1 MIKLYFCTSPN
12 VYKVAIALEEMGLNY
27 QLIAVD
33 LSKGH
38 HRDAAKVAGAKTGK
52 LPVISDENP
61 ADGGDPITVFESG
74 AILQY
79 LAEKTGEFLSNNLR
93 QRTLT
98 MQWLFWQMGA
108 LGPIGGQAGHF
119 LLYAPQVDPTI
130 DYTYPANRYFNMWT
144 LLWRILE
151 GQLAI
156 HEYIAGD
163 YSIADMACFPWI
175 SHLPPRESAQP
186 FPNICRWREAVAA
199 RPAVQAAYQ
208 KGAQLDTGYGRNEKG
223 VTMFP
228 WEGILKNVITV

>member
-12 VYKVAIALEEMGLNY
+12 VYKVSIALEEMELKY

-38 HRDAAKVAGAKTGK
+38 HRDPAIVPGAKTGK
-52 LPVISDENP
+52 LPVIIDENP
-61 ADGGDPITVFESG
+61 ADGGAPIAIFESG

-79 LAEKTGEFLSNNLR
+79 LAEKTASFLSANLR
-93 QRTLT
+93 QRTAT
-98 MQWLFWQMGA
+98 MQWLFWQMGG

-119 LLYAPQVDPTI
+119 HFYAPKVDPTV
-130 DYTYPANRYFNMWT
+130 DYTYPSNRYFNMWAS
-144 LLWRILE
+144 LWRVLE
-151 GQLAI
+151 SQLAT

-175 SHLPPRESAQP
+175 SYMPPREGLEH
-186 FPNICRWREAVAA
+186 FPNVCRWREAVAA

-208 KGAQLDTGYGRNEKG
+208 KGAHLDTGYGQNEKG
-223 VTMFP
+223 ATMFP
-228 WEGILKNVITV
+228 WEGLLQHVITV